1 MTHLFTPPDTWLGGH
16 FEVSL
21 TFGGMEDDQLQ
32 MAFEAIWSHPHVQ
45 GVYLDRNM
53 EPENQTCVAAS
64 QVDLWTESAQGT
76 MKLPSGLRLPF
87 AILVVRADGEDCL
100 DIGIPMGALDHA
112 LGKFGRG
119 FYSTWNVPGASP
131 PAVVREIE
139 DFLAELAASVFAHVK
154 FGVGVIGWETS
165 GTQDTHKI
173 QEQGIPEVRDVGYL
187 LPEGSRLRYYP
198 RTSYPQF

>member
-1 MTHLFTPPDTWLGGH
+1 M
-16 FEVSL
+16 
-21 TFGGMEDDQLQ
+21 
-32 MAFEAIWSHPHVQ
+32 
-45 GVYLDRNM
+45 
-53 EPENQTCVAAS
+53 
-64 QVDLWTESAQGT
+64 
-76 MKLPSGLRLPF
+76 
-87 AILVVRADGEDCL
+87 
-100 DIGIPMGALDHA
+100 DIEIPMGALDHA

-119 FYSTWNVPGASP
+119 FYSTWNVPGTSP

-165 GTQDTHKI
+165 GTQDTHKL